1 MRRGWLMWG
10 LAAGSLLAG
19 ALSFGGAAEVAR
31 AGDVHVAQG
40 GFLLNFDAPVTSLRE
55 RRFKAIIRQKY
66 DYSCGSAALAAFLTF
81 HYERPVDEETVFRA
95 MFETGDQESI
105 KRNGFSFLD
114 MKSFLEKQHLQ
125 AEGYQMP
132 LEKIAQ
138 LGVPVITLIN
148 VGGYR
153 HFVIIKGMDDNNIL
167 MGDPVFGV
175 QVVKKE
181 IFTKVWDGV
190 VLVVRNE
197 AKRGKAHFNLARD
210 WAVRQ
215 KAPFGTAVNH
225 DALMNFTTMDI
236 LPGSRTPSGF

>member
-1 MRRGWLMWG
+1 VYV
-10 LAAGSLLAG
+10 AHAGY
-19 ALSFGGAAEVAR
+19 VT
-31 AGDVHVAQG
+31 VNQG
-40 GFLLNFDAPVTSLRE
+40 GFLMFFNAPVTSLRE
-55 RRFKAIIRQKY
+55 RLFLTIIRQKY
-66 DYSCGSAALAAFLTF
+66 YFSCGSAALAAFLTF

-95 MFETGDQESI
+95 MFATGDQESI

-114 MKSFLEKQHLQ
+114 MKGFLEKQHLQ

-153 HFVIIKGMDDNNIL
+153 HFVIIKGMNDDTIL

-181 IFTKVWDGV
+181 VFTKVWDGV
-190 VLVVRNE
+190 VLIVKNE

-215 KAPFGTAVNH
+215 KSPFGTAVNH
-225 DALMNFTTMDI
+225 NGLMNFTTMEI
-236 LPGSRTPSGF
+236 VPGSRNPGGF

>member
-1 MRRGWLMWG
+1 MRCGRLIRA

-19 ALSFGGAAEVAR
+19 VLWLGGAAEIAR
-31 AGDVHVAQG
+31 AGDVNVAQG
-40 GFLLNFDAPVTSLRE
+40 GFLLNFNAPVTSLKE
-55 RRFKAIIRQKY
+55 RRFQTIVRQKY
-66 DYSCGSAALAAFLTF
+66 DYSCGSAALAAFLTY

-95 MFETGDQESI
+95 MFQVGDQESI

-114 MKSFLEKQHLQ
+114 MKNFLEKQHLQ
-125 AEGYQMP
+125 ADGYEMP
-132 LEKIAQ
+132 LEKIGQ

-153 HFVIIKGMDDNNIL
+153 HFVIIKGMDDDEIL

-181 IFTKVWDGV
+181 IFSKVWDGV
-190 VLVVRNE
+190 VLVVKNE

-225 DALMNFTTMDI
+225 NAVMNFSTMEI
-236 LPGSRTPSGF
+236 WPGSRNPGGL